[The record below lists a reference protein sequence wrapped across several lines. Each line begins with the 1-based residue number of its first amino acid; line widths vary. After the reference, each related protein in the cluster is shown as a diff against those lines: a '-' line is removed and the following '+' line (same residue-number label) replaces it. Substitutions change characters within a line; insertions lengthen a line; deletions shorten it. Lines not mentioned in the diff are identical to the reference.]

1 MELNLKDIKDAH
13 AQALFAD
20 GDTVTIQLYDKD
32 RNDVTPVLLADTICV
47 QFGTT
52 GIFQW
57 PYANLDSFPTGYE
70 EYTWTMTNQLS
81 AKQIDID
88 SFASFPSTFLQIPF
102 DINIW
107 EQNVNKAD
115 DWQPEFRIDSNS
127 SGLKVSIELTDM
139 DTTIY
144 KATSNVTD
152 RGDGLPGGD
161 DQILLL
167 AEMDTFQYFRLYVSG
182 DETESFESR
191 FMDLKITVKT
201 SNDIVQT
208 PTVRKKI
215 GFTEKSAIK
224 IGP

>member
-1 MELNLKDIKDAH
+1 MELNLKDIQDAH
-13 AQALFAD
+13 AQALFAN
-20 GDTVTIQLYDKD
+20 GDTVTIQLFDKE
-32 RNDVTPVLLADTICV
+32 RNDVTPALLADTVCV

-57 PYANLDSFPTGYE
+57 PYANLDSFPVGYE
-70 EYTWTMTNQLS
+70 EYTWTMTNQLN

-88 SFASFPSTFLQIPF
+88 SFASIPSTFLQIPF

-107 EQNVNKAD
+107 EQTVNKAD

-127 SGLKVSIELTDM
+127 SGLKVSIELTDGT
-139 DTTIY
+139 TTIY

-152 RGDGLPGGD
+152 RGDGEAGGD

-167 AEMDTFQYFRLYVSG
+167 AEMDTFQYFRLLVSG
-182 DETESFESR
+182 TETESFGSR
-191 FMDLKITVKT
+191 FMDLKISVKT

-215 GFTEKSAIK
+215 GFTEQSAIK